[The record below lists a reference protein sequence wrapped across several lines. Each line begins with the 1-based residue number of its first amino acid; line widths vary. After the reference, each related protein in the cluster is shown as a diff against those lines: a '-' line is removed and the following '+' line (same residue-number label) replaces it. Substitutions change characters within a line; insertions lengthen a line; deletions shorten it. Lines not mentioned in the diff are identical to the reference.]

1 MDLGL
6 KNRAAIVAASST
18 GLGRAIA
25 EALAA
30 EGVHLA
36 LCARDNA
43 RLQSTAADLARTY
56 GIPVWARALDVTDS
70 PAVTNFVQAAAEK
83 YGRLDI
89 CVSNAGGPPAAPFAQ
104 TTLGQWRAACEL
116 NLISHVAFAQ
126 AALPLMQKR
135 QWGRFLMITS
145 MSVKQPI
152 ENMVLSNTVRA
163 AVLGLTRS
171 LANEYGADNILVHNL
186 GPGYTL
192 TDRLRQLA
200 KGRAAAGAGTEAAI
214 LAEWAGRTALGRL
227 GEPREFAAAA
237 VFLCS
242 ELASYITGQTLLV
255 DGGMYRGL

>member
-1 MDLGL
+1 MEPGL
-6 KNRAAIVAASST
+6 KSRAAVVAASST
-18 GLGRAIA
+18 GLGRAVA

-43 RLQSTAADLARTY
+43 RLQSTAAELARNY
-56 GIPVWARALDVTDS
+56 GVPVWARALDVTDS
-70 PAVTNFVQAAAEK
+70 AAVADFVQAAAKK

-89 CVSNAGGPPAAPFAQ
+89 CVSNAGGPAAAPFAQ
-104 TTLGQWRAACEL
+104 TTLSQWRSACEL
-116 NLISHVAFAQ
+116 SLISHVAFAQ

-135 QWGRFLMITS
+135 HWGRFLMITS

-163 AVLGLTRS
+163 AVLGLARS
-171 LANEYGADNILVHNL
+171 LANEYGPDNILVHNL

-192 TDRLRQLA
+192 TDRLRQLPR
-200 KGRAAAGAGTEAAI
+200 GRAVAGAESEAAV
-214 LAEWAGRTALGRL
+214 LADWASRSALRRL

-242 ELASYITGQTLLV
+242 ELASYITGQTILV
-255 DGGMYRGL
+255 DGGMYRGI